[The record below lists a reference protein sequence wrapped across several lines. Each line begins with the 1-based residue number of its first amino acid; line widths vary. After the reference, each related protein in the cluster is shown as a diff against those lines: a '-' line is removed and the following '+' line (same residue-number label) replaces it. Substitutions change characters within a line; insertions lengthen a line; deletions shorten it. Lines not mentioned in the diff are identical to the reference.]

1 MCNGDNTS
9 VCLIQL
15 LRGLHKTIFMKGIVN
30 PSRSLFKV
38 IVLMGTSNFI
48 ARGEYNTYTHTHT
61 HTHTHTQ
68 KSLSRVRLF
77 ATPWIVAHQAPWSM
91 GL

>member
-30 PSRSLFKV
+30 SSRSFFKV

-48 ARGEYNTYTHTHT
+48 ARGEYKLTH
-61 HTHTHTQ
+61 
-68 KSLSRVRLF
+68 KAECPYLNRIKNS
-77 ATPWIVAHQAPWSM
+77 
-91 GL
+91 